1 MGLEVAEAPPVPIGL
16 DPEAPRVFQTQPEH
30 TADRREMEP
39 PVSLDAE
46 VPDPLPARP
55 RVPASLSETI
65 RLLGLDSEAPEPA
78 PMRSRP
84 AAQEEQEPAEPAISI
99 HIGRIELRDPA
110 PALPPPSPLR
120 PALSLDEYFAR
131 RRRRAR

>member
-1 MGLEVAEAPPVPIGL
+1 MHRHRGL
-16 DPEAPRVFQTQPEH
+16 DPEAPQVFQTQPEH
-30 TADRREMEP
+30 TTDRREMEP
-39 PVSLDAE
+39 RGGLDAE

-65 RLLGLDSEAPEPA
+65 RLLGLDAEVPEPA

-84 AAQEEQEPAEPAISI
+84 AAEEEKEEEPAEPAISI